1 VLIVDGQQDRL
12 ALNALGL
19 SMMGFDVLAA
29 NDSVTAL
36 GRVSTTA
43 PNIIVTDLILRQAS
57 GWDLLAKLKS
67 DPMTRDI
74 PVVMLSGS
82 AQSETRERAMR
93 EGCAALIVK
102 PCLPDRLAVELRML
116 LLRHRPID
124 RLSAVH

>member
-19 SMMGFDVLAA
+19 TMMGFDVLAA

-36 GRVSTTA
+36 GRVSTRS

-57 GWDLLAKLKS
+57 GWDLLSQLKS
-67 DPMTRDI
+67 DPLTCDI
-74 PVVMLSGS
+74 PVVMLTGS
-82 AQSETRERAMR
+82 AAFETRERAMR
-93 EGCAALIVK
+93 EGCAALIVT

-116 LLRHRPID
+116 LLRHRATD
-124 RLSAVH
+124 RVSAVN